1 MDDLF
6 SQTVI
11 NRSVSVEPKYITN
24 SLNDIILKK
33 LKDQYEEK
41 CSKDGY
47 IKKNSIR
54 ILKRSLGK
62 ILASQFNG
70 NVLYNVKFA
79 AEICNPLEGA
89 VITAQVSNINKMG
102 VLATVNSY
110 SDSPLNIILAR
121 QHHVDNDKFATL
133 TVGTDIEIKI
143 LGKRFEYGDTQI
155 SIIAVLESVYDTFAN
170 K

>member
-11 NRSVSVEPKYITN
+11 NRSISVEPKYITN
-24 SLNDIILKK
+24 SLDEIILKK

-47 IKKNSIR
+47 IKKNSIK

-70 NVLYNVKFA
+70 NVLYNVKFS
-79 AEICNPLEGA
+79 AEICNPSEGA
-89 VITAQVSNINKMG
+89 IITAQVSNINKMG
-102 VLATVNSY
+102 ILATVNSY

-133 TVGTDIEIKI
+133 TIGTDIEIKI

-155 SIIAVLESVYDTFAN
+155 SVIALLN
-170 K
+170 